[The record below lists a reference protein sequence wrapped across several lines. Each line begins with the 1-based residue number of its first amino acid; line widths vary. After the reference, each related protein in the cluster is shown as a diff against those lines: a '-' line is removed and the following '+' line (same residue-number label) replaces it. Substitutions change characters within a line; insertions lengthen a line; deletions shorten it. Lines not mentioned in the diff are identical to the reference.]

1 MLLRRRRA
9 MVCREVVEAV
19 TDYLEGTMSAGD
31 RRRLEAHLE
40 GCPHCREYLA
50 QMRKTLDVLGRVEPE
65 DLAPE
70 VQDELVTLFRR
81 WRAD

>member
-1 MLLRRRRA
+1 

-19 TDYLEGTMSAGD
+19 TEYLEGTMSSGD
-31 RRRLEAHLE
+31 RTRFEAHLA
-40 GCPHCREYLA
+40 GCPHCRAYLA
-50 QMRKTLDVLGRVEPE
+50 QMRKTLDVLGRIEPE

-70 VQDELVTLFRR
+70 VQDELIALYRR

>member
-1 MLLRRRRA
+1 

-19 TDYLEGTMSAGD
+19 TEYLESTMSPGD
-31 RRRLEAHLE
+31 RARFEAHLG

-50 QMRKTLDVLGRVEPE
+50 QMRKTLDVLGRIEPE

-70 VQDELVTLFRR
+70 VQDELIALYRR